1 MASSVTTQLS
11 ISSSNATSDILSI
24 VVNKTLSTKE
34 PIVGI
39 ARASVATGAYTE
51 LVAKTATD
59 ITYLYVKNTDST
71 NVLVLADD
79 AGNDV
84 MDVSPGEFAFI
95 PVKATKGLKV
105 KAAGA
110 AVVAEYALFT
120 KS

>member
-1 MASSVTTQLS
+1 MASSVVTQLT
-11 ISSSNATSDILSI
+11 ISSTNATSDNLSI
-24 VVNKTLSTKE
+24 LVNKTLATKE
-34 PIVGI
+34 PVIGI
-39 ARASVATGAYTE
+39 ARASVATSGYTE
-51 LVAKTATD
+51 LVPKSATD

-71 NVLVLADD
+71 NVLADD
-79 AGNDV
+79 GGNDV

-95 PVKATKGLKV
+95 PVKATKGMKV